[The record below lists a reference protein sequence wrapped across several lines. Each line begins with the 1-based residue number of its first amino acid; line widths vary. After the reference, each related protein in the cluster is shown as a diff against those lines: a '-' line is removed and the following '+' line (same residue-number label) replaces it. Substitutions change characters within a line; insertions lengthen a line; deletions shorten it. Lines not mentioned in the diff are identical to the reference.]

1 MTPMQKYYE
10 NAAQTV
16 IQNLKKRQM
25 EGYYC
30 ADKAAAL
37 KKVFEL
43 MPNGASVAWGGSMT
57 LSEAGIMDALENAD
71 YRLIDR
77 AKAKTPEEQRAVYSE
92 ICGADFFLTSTNA
105 ITLDGELVNI
115 DGNGSRLA
123 FLIFGP
129 QNVIVVAGMNKLV
142 KDVSSGYDRVKT
154 VACPPNATRLSRKT
168 PCAVNGMC
176 GDCYAP
182 DCICSQTVITRRSH
196 IPNRIKVILVGES
209 LGY

>member
-1 MTPMQKYYE
+1 MTPMQESYE
-10 NAAQTV
+10 KTAKTV
-16 IQNLKKRQM
+16 ISNLKKRQM

-30 ADKAAAL
+30 ADKTAAVQ
-37 KKVFEL
+37 KVLEL
-43 MPNGASVAWGGSMT
+43 MPQGASVAWGGSMT
-57 LSEAGIMDALENAD
+57 LSEAGIMDALESAD

-92 ICGADFFLTSTNA
+92 ICGSDFFLMSTNA

-142 KDVSSGYDRVKT
+142 KDIKSGYDRVKT
-154 VACPPNATRLSRKT
+154 VACPPNAVRLSRKT
-168 PCAVNGMC
+168 PCAVNGVC

-182 DCICSQTVITRRSH
+182 DCMCSQTVITRRSH